1 MNGPRATPGEV
12 NKAIAEMNVPTAIK
26 RDLPI
31 KEIGGPNRIEIF
43 VYAGRMASFLGGS
56 YARLH

>member
-1 MNGPRATPGEV
+1 MNGPRATLGEV
-12 NKAIAEMNVPTAIK
+12 SKAIAEMNVPTAIK

-31 KEIGGPNRIEIF
+31 EGTGGPGRIEIF
-43 VYAGRMASFLGGS
+43 VFLGRMASFLGGS